1 MTLRAFASL
10 TESSLLSGKKKE
22 IDTMTMSKPFAKV
35 AFAVLITIILILA
48 LYTSVLGANTGT
60 RIGQSH
66 VDAGLMADLSRSR
79 SAGVA
84 QLSSFEAQLDTYKQ
98 DGGHGCE
105 SEHSNP
111 SDY

>member
-1 MTLRAFASL
+1 
-10 TESSLLSGKKKE
+10 
-22 IDTMTMSKPFAKV
+22 MTMSKPFAKV
-35 AFAVLITIILILA
+35 AFAVLITVILILA

-66 VDAGLMADLSRSR
+66 VDAGLTANLSHSRS
-79 SAGVA
+79 SGA
-84 QLSSFEAQLDTYKQ
+84 QLSSFDADLDAYFH
-98 DGGHGCE
+98 DGGGCE